1 VQNRLVVLSHGRE
14 QAEFRHGHHA
24 ERERS
29 PEGVLPD
36 DQTS

>member
-1 VQNRLVVLSHGRE
+1 VQNRLVVLSHSRE
-14 QAEFRHGHHA
+14 QAELRHRHRVK
-24 ERERS
+24 RERS